1 MGGDGRGFGIS
12 LLGALVIIAAVM
24 LLFTG
29 RYGRGL
35 FDFIL
40 GINRWTYRVIAYT
53 ALLRDEYPPFR
64 LDQGG
69 ADPGM
74 AHKRTEP

>member
-1 MGGDGRGFGIS
+1 
-12 LLGALVIIAAVM
+12 M

-29 RYGRGL
+29 RYRQPL

-40 GINRWTYRVIAYT
+40 GINRWVFRVVVYT
-53 ALLRDEYPPFR
+53 ALFRDEYPPFR

-69 ADPGM
+69 MEPGVRDSGR
-74 AHKRTEP
+74 AETGGTGSGVIDEAARVKTT